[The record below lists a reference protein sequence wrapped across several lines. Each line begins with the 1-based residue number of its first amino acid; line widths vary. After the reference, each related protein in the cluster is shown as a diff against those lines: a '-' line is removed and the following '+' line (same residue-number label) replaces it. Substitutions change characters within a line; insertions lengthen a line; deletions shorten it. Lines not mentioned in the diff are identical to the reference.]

1 MPARLPS
8 AVILTAICSSLL
20 ALAGVTPVLAVEQ
33 TVTIAAPGSPEG
45 VGFNEDRNG
54 LAWQDPGDTKELHL
68 RIQGGGSNIIN
79 SQVVD
84 PDGPLWNPPGD
95 NGSCTSEKLWK
106 TAPFLPKE
114 QYRARF
120 EGGFCGTK
128 GSSATWEAAVIMA
141 DLDTDANNNSN
152 AVQRPPAAGGDEA
165 DKEQVAK
172 RGSDLTKPGP
182 GLLIGVNRC
191 YEEDGRD
198 YDADQ
203 FREPG
208 IDRKK
213 YPREDNEKDGI
224 FTIKT
229 DPDQIEG
236 LLTLKLPIT
245 VPAKAKITYD
255 KTRIRVYAVRGADF
269 ALIPSDGLF
278 RVDTT
283 GGMSLTAATPQS
295 RDGTFLTF
303 GPTNLLKLE
312 AIKTS
317 PQLGTDDVVVTLIPD
332 KGKESHN
339 RMAFTATEINSHKK
353 KGDPA
358 SAIKWGKV
366 AYPSK
371 AIKDKLATK
380 SIKDTLKEELPKY
393 AWFAYVEDVSNTD
406 SEAAITITSFDKND
420 VQIDTLSVNGT
431 GKIKQLASGG
441 KKYAS
446 DEIWFVPKDSKVTPT
461 LDDNLNTIMV
471 EPSGTVLI
479 EYTTPN
485 TTAKARK
492 RILIPPP
499 EKFMV
504 VAYSGFGAFEFS
516 DNKSAAWDVA
526 EVSLNGS
533 GGATY
538 LNQWYSSFG
547 GPFGKVPGV
556 EKIIKPGHLIFHR
569 IAARNAVREWMK
581 EDITQGGKECRN
593 VFITSIS
600 WGATNATDTAQ
611 WFEETYDFMPRMQV
625 MVEGVHR
632 FGGPY
637 GDIGPAFVCKNYYAS
652 EPHWPRGQALG
663 KAENFSFDLT
673 KTTVSEVPVSSTT
686 PVSSRP
692 VVTSGRGSLAQVWEE
707 VVISGRRKVLRTSNV
722 VSNFLAYIDER
733 SVGGHPHICAEWSG
747 GIKMHGDFVSEC
759 PKETSDH

>member
-1 MPARLPS
+1 MTLIMLLRFPFAVIVAVICTSLMVFASAMPAY
-8 AVILTAICSSLL
+8 
-20 ALAGVTPVLAVEQ
+20 AVEQ
-33 TVTIAAPGSPEG
+33 TVTIAAPGNPEG

-54 LAWQDPGDTKELHL
+54 LAWQTPTETKELHL

-84 PDGPLWNPPGD
+84 PDGPLWIPPDD

-152 AVQRPPAAGGDEA
+152 AFQRPPAVGGDEA

-172 RGSDLTKPGP
+172 RGNDLTKPGP

-224 FTIKT
+224 FTIKP
-229 DPDQIEG
+229 DQDQIEG

-245 VPAKAKITYD
+245 VPAKAKLTYD
-255 KTRIRVYAVRGADF
+255 RARIRVYAVRGADF

-278 RVDTT
+278 RVDIT
-283 GGMSLTAATPQS
+283 GGMSLTSATPQS

-317 PQLGTDDVVVTLIPD
+317 PQSGTDDVVVTLIPD

-339 RMAFTATEINSHKK
+339 RMAYTATEINSHKR

-371 AIKDKLATK
+371 AIKDKLAGGK

-393 AWFAYVEDVSNTD
+393 AWFAYVEDASNTD
-406 SEAAITITSFDKND
+406 SEVTVKITSFDKNEA
-420 VQIDTLSVNGT
+420 QIDTLNVNGN

-441 KKYAS
+441 KSMPAMRS
-446 DEIWFVPKDSKVTPT
+446 GLCPRTARSRRVSMTTRTPSW
-461 LDDNLNTIMV
+461 LS
-471 EPSGTVLI
+471 PAGQFWSS
-479 EYTTPN
+479 TP
-485 TTAKARK
+485 RP
-492 RILIPPP
+492 IPPP
-499 EKFMV
+499 PHV
-504 VAYSGFGAFEFS
+504 
-516 DNKSAAWDVA
+516 SA
-526 EVSLNGS
+526 SLS
-533 GGATY
+533 
-538 LNQWYSSFG
+538 L
-547 GPFGKVPGV
+547 
-556 EKIIKPGHLIFHR
+556 R
-569 IAARNAVREWMK
+569 RRNSWWWRSRDSRGNRVRRGM
-581 EDITQGGKECRN
+581 
-593 VFITSIS
+593 S
-600 WGATNATDTAQ
+600 
-611 WFEETYDFMPRMQV
+611 PRS
-625 MVEGVHR
+625 
-632 FGGPY
+632 P
-637 GDIGPAFVCKNYYAS
+637 
-652 EPHWPRGQALG
+652 
-663 KAENFSFDLT
+663 
-673 KTTVSEVPVSSTT
+673 
-686 PVSSRP
+686 
-692 VVTSGRGSLAQVWEE
+692 
-707 VVISGRRKVLRTSNV
+707 
-722 VSNFLAYIDER
+722 
-733 SVGGHPHICAEWSG
+733 
-747 GIKMHGDFVSEC
+747 
-759 PKETSDH
+759 